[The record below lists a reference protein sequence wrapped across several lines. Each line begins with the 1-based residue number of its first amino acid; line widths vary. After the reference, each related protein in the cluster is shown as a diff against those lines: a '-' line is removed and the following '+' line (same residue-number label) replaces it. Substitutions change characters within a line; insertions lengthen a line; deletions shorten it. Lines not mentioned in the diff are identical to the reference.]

1 MIAKRRSVA
10 MASQKNAGDGVVAEV
25 VESTALIARRNSP
38 P

>member
-1 MIAKRRSVA
+1 LVSEIREL
-10 MASQKNAGDGVVAEV
+10 MAGFALEGVVAEV